1 MTIDTSYCAP
11 KIIDVHGQTGTD
23 WLERLPALLADCAA
37 RWSLAIGPPFPVP
50 SYNYVAPAT
59 GPGGEAWV
67 LKAGVPHGELWSEI
81 DALRMF
87 DGRGIARLIDADRE
101 AGALLLE
108 RVRPGHSLNAA
119 AEEDRIAALVG
130 VMRRLWRPLPG
141 SHPFRT
147 IADLARGLEKL
158 RTTFDGGYGP
168 FPPHRV
174 ERASALFRELA
185 GEPIPPTLIH
195 GDMNP
200 GNVLWDERAGWLAID
215 PKGYAG
221 NPLYD
226 VATFLNDP
234 PGGLSAA
241 DLERLQARR
250 VAALAGALGV
260 SRAEI
265 LSWAEAHAVLS
276 AWWSYEDHGAGWEP
290 VIGLAALYEKLVRR
304 K

>member
-1 MTIDTSYCAP
+1 
-11 KIIDVHGQTGTD
+11 
-23 WLERLPALLADCAA
+23 
-37 RWSLAIGPPFPVP
+37 
-50 SYNYVAPAT
+50 
-59 GPGGEAWV
+59 
-67 LKAGVPHGELWSEI
+67 
-81 DALRMF
+81 
-87 DGRGIARLIDADRE
+87 LIDADRE
-101 AGALLLE
+101 AGVLLLE

-130 VMRRLWRPLPG
+130 VMRRLWRPLPAA
-141 SHPFRT
+141 HPFRT
-147 IADLARGLEKL
+147 VADLARGLEKL

-168 FPPHRV
+168 FPPRRV
-174 ERASALFRELA
+174 ERASALFRALA

-241 DLERLQARR
+241 DLERFQARR
-250 VAALAGALGV
+250 MAALAGALGV

-276 AWWSYEDHGAGWEP
+276 AWWSYED
-290 VIGLAALYEKLVRR
+290 
-304 K
+304 